1 MIFCKLFLSIQYW
14 PFQQNCNARGYRLS
28 CLLWPQLPSQG
39 KINNILLLF
48 FVQFDNFVEETLTC
62 TGERWCLVTD
72 GQFPLRH
79 HLHLEAGRKKA
90 KLSQHFYSFYDL
102 KKEVRKAVKHDSDF
116 KDLEEVASCILSL
129 AEGSHGLAS
138 EYLQAQHKIVIL
150 FRDGPWSF
158 FFFWGGGL
166 GNR

>member
-1 MIFCKLFLSIQYW
+1 M
-14 PFQQNCNARGYRLS
+14 QQVIG
-28 CLLWPQLPSQG
+28 CLVWYDYNFPSKAK
-39 KINNILLLF
+39 KIMLLLF
-48 FVQFDNFVEETLTC
+48 CVQFDNFVEETLTR

-102 KKEVRKAVKHDSDF
+102 KKEVGKALKHDSEF

-129 AEGSHGLAS
+129 AEGGHILGI
-138 EYLQAQHKIVIL
+138 EYL
-150 FRDGPWSF
+150 
-158 FFFWGGGL
+158 
-166 GNR
+166 